1 MDIQQQTAT
10 IDKTFLQC
18 TIVFLAKE
26 TSYVHLSDMTNNVWS
41 YICSNLH
48 LMYKITFVDL
58 FIIHVLRYVH
68 DKIMFLLFTIYI
80 K

>member
-1 MDIQQQTAT
+1 MNVQQETAT
-10 IDKTFLQC
+10 MDKTFLQC

-26 TSYVHLSDMTNNVWS
+26 TSYVHLSDMTNTVLS
-41 YICSNLH
+41 YICSNQH

>member
-10 IDKTFLQC
+10 MDKTFLQC
-18 TIVFLAKE
+18 TIVFHAKE
-26 TSYVHLSDMTNNVWS
+26 TSYVHLSDMTNNVLS

-58 FIIHVLRYVH
+58 FIIHALRYVH

>member
-1 MDIQQQTAT
+1 MDVHQETAT
-10 IDKTFLQC
+10 MDKPFLQC

-26 TSYVHLSDMTNNVWS
+26 TSYADLSDTTNNVWS
-41 YICSNLH
+41 YIYSNLL
-48 LMYKITFVDL
+48 LMYKVTVVDL
-58 FIIHVLRYVH
+58 FIIHVLRYAH

>member
-18 TIVFLAKE
+18 TIVFHAKE
-26 TSYVHLSDMTNNVWS
+26 TSYVHLSDMTNTVLS
-41 YICSNLH
+41 YICSNQH

-58 FIIHVLRYVH
+58 FIIHVLRYGH
-68 DKIMFLLFTIYI
+68 DIILFLLFSICI